1 MTLPP
6 EGVAGFV
13 VGGSLAVGLLLWSRA
28 RRGARRMR
36 ARLDRLENDLT
47 ALRDEAERL
56 TDFQTLFDDTREALF
71 LFEAGDH
78 RLLRISQGGVEM
90 LRHPRDAL
98 LGRPLLET
106 GALGD
111 EADFL
116 RHKARLT
123 QGPALSAAYESQTRH
138 PDGTRVPLEVF
149 LQYIPARPHQPARFM
164 AAARDI
170 RDRKADDEARRRLS
184 AELEAIL
191 ANIPVGISL
200 ISPDRRILKVN
211 TAFCDIYGGREE
223 EFLQQATGD
232 FYARREDYEAIA
244 AEALPTMLRGETY
257 VVECPMLRRHD
268 RRELWCRLS
277 GRLID
282 PANPGLGYV
291 WAHDDITERRR
302 TEQSLRDRQDLFE
315 QMFMANG
322 AMKMLLDPADGHIV
336 DANPAAARFY
346 GYDLERLRSLRIGDI
361 NVLPPDLLNEALDQ
375 ASHGPQYYM
384 FRHRLADG
392 TLRDVEIYAGP
403 VVVQGR
409 PLLFSII
416 HDVSE
421 RLRMQ
426 ADLIRRTEELQRSNE
441 DLESFAYVASHD
453 LRQPL
458 RMISSYL
465 SLLERTLGER
475 LDQDGRDYLGFA
487 RDGAKRMDH
496 LIQDLLDYA
505 RVGRRDR
512 PLTAVSLQAVLE
524 ETLLHLGGALKECGA
539 ELRLPDSLPS
549 VLGDAGELQRL
560 LLNLFSNALKYR
572 SPQRPPEIT
581 LSVERQGGDWRF
593 CVADNGIGIDPEFHD
608 RIFGLFQRLHLQSQ
622 YDGTGIGLAVC
633 KRIVDHHG
641 GRIWVE
647 SAPDQGARFFF
658 TLPRLP

>member
-6 EGVAGFV
+6 ASVSGFLA
-13 VGGSLAVGLLLWSRA
+13 GGSLGVVLLLLIRAWRGGRENRA
-28 RRGARRMR
+28 RIA
-36 ARLDRLENDLT
+36 RLENEKA
-47 ALRDEAERL
+47 ALQDEVDRL
-56 TDFQTLFDDTREALF
+56 NDFRVLFDNTREALF
-71 LFEAGDH
+71 LFEADGH
-78 RLLRISQGGVEM
+78 RLQQISQGGLEL
-90 LRHPRDAL
+90 LRQDREAL
-98 LGRPLLET
+98 LGRALLET
-106 GALGD
+106 GALGE

-116 RHKARLT
+116 RNKHLLVA
-123 QGPALSAAYESQTRH
+123 GPAHSVTYESRLRRQ
-138 PDGTRVPLEVF
+138 DGTLLPLDIF
-149 LQYIPARPHQPARFM
+149 LQHIPARHGLPARFI
-164 AAARDI
+164 AASRDI
-170 RDRKADDEARRRLS
+170 SGRKADDEARRRLS

-211 TAFCDIYGGREE
+211 AAFCAIYGGDEG
-223 EFLQQATGD
+223 EFLQKATGD
-232 FYARREDYEAIA
+232 FYARPQDYQAIA
-244 AEALPTMLRGETY
+244 AEALPAMLRGETY

-302 TEQSLRDRQDLFE
+302 TEKSLRDRQELFE

-322 AMKMLLDPADGHIV
+322 AMKMLLDPADGRIV

-346 GYDLERLRSLRIGDI
+346 GYDLERLRSLSIGDI
-361 NVLPPDLLNEALDQ
+361 NVLPPDLLSEALSQ

-384 FRHRLADG
+384 FRHRLANG
-392 TLRDVEIYAGP
+392 EVRDVEIYAGP

-421 RLRMQ
+421 RLKMQ

-465 SLLERTLGER
+465 SLLERLLGDR
-475 LDQDGRDYLGFA
+475 LEQDGRDYLGFA

-512 PLTAVSLQAVLE
+512 PPAEVPLQNVLE
-524 ETLLHLGGALKECGA
+524 ETLLHLDAALKDCGA
-539 ELRLPDSLPS
+539 RLQRPDSLPT
-549 VLGDAGELQRL
+549 VRGDAGELQRL
-560 LLNLFSNALKYR
+560 FLNLLSNALKYR
-572 SPQRPPEIT
+572 SPHRPPEIT
-581 LSVERQGGDWRF
+581 LSVERQGSDWRF
-593 CVADNGIGIDPEFHD
+593 CLADNGIGIDPEFHD